1 MGLFIYDDA
10 RRAEFEDRAL
20 AHLQVVI
27 LNKLRR
33 RESFVFSWEETRG
46 FVSVWLHPGVAM
58 QFVYLSN
65 RAPTMNRA
73 WLELLAE
80 SANSTVGLLSLPEPP
95 DVDRG
100 SDVGPVRGL

>member
-1 MGLFIYDDA
+1 VGLFIYDDA
-10 RRAEFEDRAL
+10 RRAEFEDRTL
-20 AHLQVVI
+20 SHLQVVI

-33 RESFVFSWEETRG
+33 QESFVFSWEETRG
-46 FVSVWLHPGVAM
+46 FVSVWLHPGVAV
-58 QFVYLSN
+58 QFVYMTD

-95 DVDRG
+95 V
-100 SDVGPVRGL
+100 VE

>member
-10 RRAEFEDRAL
+10 RRAEFEDRTL

-33 RESFVFSWEETRG
+33 QESFVFSWEETRG
-46 FVSVWLHPGVAM
+46 FVSVWLHRGVAI
-58 QFVYLSN
+58 QFVYLTN
-65 RAPTMNRA
+65 RDLPMNRA

-80 SANSTVGLLSLPEPP
+80 SANSTVGLLPLPEPP
-95 DVDRG
+95 P
-100 SDVGPVRGL
+100 PVVE

>member
-10 RRAEFEDRAL
+10 RRAEFEDRTL
-20 AHLQVVI
+20 SHLQVVI

-33 RESFVFSWEETRG
+33 QESFVFSWEETRG
-46 FVSVWLHPGVAM
+46 FVSVWLHPGVAV
-58 QFVYLSN
+58 QFVYMTN
-65 RAPTMNRA
+65 RPPTMNRT

-95 DVDRG
+95 V
-100 SDVGPVRGL
+100 VE